1 MYKNIVVPV
10 DVFDAGLAD
19 KALSH
24 AKFLAQHSAGQIHLI
39 HVIPVFS
46 PVLTRGFISD
56 ARKMED
62 HLLNTAKEK
71 LSELVKKNG
80 LAEDASHLYVRS
92 GNVRDQVIA
101 LADEL
106 KADVVIVGSR
116 NPGIQTHLLGS
127 EAANIVRYAHVPVF
141 VVANHQAAPR
151 PTPRSGGGHQGD
163 PL

>member
-1 MYKNIVVPV
+1 GTVCVVGKIR
-10 DVFDAGLAD
+10 DLILQ
-19 KALSH
+19 LS
-24 AKFLAQHSAGQIHLI
+24 KSSIYSTK
-39 HVIPVFS
+39 P
-46 PVLTRGFISD
+46 SD

-141 VVANHQAAPR
+141 VVR
-151 PTPRSGGGHQGD
+151 
-163 PL
+163 

>member
-24 AKFLAQHSAGQIHLI
+24 AKFLAQHSAGQIHLV
-39 HVIPVFS
+39 HVIPAFS

-56 ARKMED
+56 ARKMEE
-62 HLLNTAKEK
+62 HLISTAKEK
-71 LSELVKKNG
+71 LSDLVKKNS
-80 LAEDASHLYVRS
+80 LAEETSHLYVRS
-92 GNVRDQVIA
+92 GNIRDQVID

-141 VVANHQAAPR
+141 VVR
-151 PTPRSGGGHQGD
+151 
-163 PL
+163 

>member
-39 HVIPVFS
+39 HVIPAFS

-62 HLLNTAKEK
+62 HLL
-71 LSELVKKNG
+71 
-80 LAEDASHLYVRS
+80 
-92 GNVRDQVIA
+92 
-101 LADEL
+101 
-106 KADVVIVGSR
+106 
-116 NPGIQTHLLGS
+116 IQTHLLGS

-141 VVANHQAAPR
+141 VVR
-151 PTPRSGGGHQGD
+151 
-163 PL
+163 

>member
-1 MYKNIVVPV
+1 CVCGKKIGPDPRNFNQRVSLGRN
-10 DVFDAGLAD
+10 DL
-19 KALSH
+19 
-24 AKFLAQHSAGQIHLI
+24 LI
-39 HVIPVFS
+39 RTFP
-46 PVLTRGFISD
+46 
-56 ARKMED
+56 
-62 HLLNTAKEK
+62 KEK

-141 VVANHQAAPR
+141 VVR
-151 PTPRSGGGHQGD
+151 
-163 PL
+163 

>member
-39 HVIPVFS
+39 HVIPAFS

-116 NPGIQTHLLGS
+116 NPGIRLICW
-127 EAANIVRYAHVPVF
+127 ARK
-141 VVANHQAAPR
+141 R
-151 PTPRSGGGHQGD
+151 PISCAMPMYQCSLCADDGGMS
-163 PL
+163 P

>member
-39 HVIPVFS
+39 HVIPAFS

-101 LADEL
+101 TADEL

-116 NPGIQTHLLGS
+116 NPGSRLICW
-127 EAANIVRYAHVPVF
+127 ARK
-141 VVANHQAAPR
+141 R
-151 PTPRSGGGHQGD
+151 PISCAMPMYQCSLCADDGGMS
-163 PL
+163 P

>member
-24 AKFLAQHSAGQIHLI
+24 AKFLAQHSAGQIHLV
-39 HVIPVFS
+39 HVIPAFS

-56 ARKMED
+56 ARKMEE
-62 HLLNTAKEK
+62 HLISTAKEK
-71 LSELVKKNG
+71 LSDLVKKNG
-80 LAEDASHLYVRS
+80 PGGREPAHLYVRS
-92 GNVRDQVIA
+92 GNIRDQVID

-141 VVANHQAAPR
+141 VVR
-151 PTPRSGGGHQGD
+151 
-163 PL
+163 